1 MRTTFLTIPA
11 ALVAFAAPLLM
22 STTASAACDLAKLNA
37 ACGVTINTS
46 AKCELQVS
54 GGCTAKCTPLSCDAS
69 CNANFD
75 VGCKVDCEAGCKGSC
90 QVNPGSFDCKAQC
103 EAKFSAEC
111 AAKCSSNTDKTACEG
126 NCKAAV
132 SADCGAQCTVVP
144 PSASCDVKCKAECEG
159 GCHAKANLDCQIGC
173 QGGCDV
179 QCQDPKGAL
188 FCDGEFIKAGSVDD
202 CKAALESCA
211 IVVTVYGD
219 ANASC
224 SGNSCQ
230 GEAKGGFS
238 CATAPEA
245 PNDPV
250 PWAVVGAAVVGFG
263 VSAARR
269 RMKK

>member
-1 MRTTFLTIPA
+1 MRTTFLAIPA
-11 ALVAFAAPLLM
+11 ALCAFAAPLLV
-22 STTASAACDLAKLNA
+22 STTASAACDLAKVNA
-37 ACGVTINTS
+37 ACGITIDTS
-46 AKCELQVS
+46 AKCELQIS
-54 GGCTAKCTPLSCDAS
+54 GGCVAHCTPFSCDAK

-75 VGCKVDCEAGCKGSC
+75 VGCDVDCEASCKGGC
-90 QVNPGSFDCKAQC
+90 QVNPGSFDCQASC
-103 EAKFSAEC
+103 EAKFNADC
-111 AAKCSSNTDKTACEG
+111 AAKCSSNANKTQCEG
-126 NCKAAV
+126 NCKASVTAG
-132 SADCGAQCTVVP
+132 CQGQCKVTP
-144 PSASCDVKCKAECEG
+144 PSASCDVKCKASCQG

-179 QCQDPKGAL
+179 QCQDPHGTL
-188 FCDGEFIKAGSVDD
+188 FCNGSFVQAPSVDD
-202 CKAALESCA
+202 CKAALETC
-211 IVVTVYGD
+211 VTVTVYGS

-224 SGNSCQ
+224 QGNTCA

-250 PWAVVGAAVVGFG
+250 PWAVVGMAVVGFG